1 MTWIRLGIRLVV
13 TLTTTHDASDATRV
27 NVPFFDADT
36 SVEFKYP
43 SELSSSLG
51 GEERRR
57 AESRS
62 RGRQTVFHGAMLV
75 ERDKFRFAY
84 DELRQD
90 SRECPVHVYVS
101 TADVDSCAAFS
112 ILKTM
117 MRSDGIPFSAYPVS
131 GYQELQNLGERL
143 PKDGKNRSIVLI
155 NCGGTEDVVTL
166 LGASHTRLGHPILSQ
181 SFAGISKNS
190 DPLNAPTPSRL
201 TRASPPNPPIHRQQ
215 AFPRVRACSSSTA
228 TAR

>member
-1 MTWIRLGIRLVV
+1 
-13 TLTTTHDASDATRV
+13 
-27 NVPFFDADT
+27 
-36 SVEFKYP
+36 
-43 SELSSSLG
+43 
-51 GEERRR
+51 
-57 AESRS
+57 
-62 RGRQTVFHGAMLV
+62 MLV

-166 LGASHTRLGHPILSQ
+166 LGASLPDSGTPFFPNLSPG
-181 SFAGISKNS
+181 FKKKAI
-190 DPLNAPTPSRL
+190 R
-201 TRASPPNPPIHRQQ
+201 
-215 AFPRVRACSSSTA
+215 
-228 TAR
+228 

>member
-1 MTWIRLGIRLVV
+1 MLAAQGDRARLSTRARRPRIRHHHMGILSQIASQVV
-13 TLTTTHDASDATRV
+13 ITGVLIGVA
-27 NVPFFDADT
+27 
-36 SVEFKYP
+36 
-43 SELSSSLG
+43 
-51 GEERRR
+51 RR
-57 AESRS
+57 A
-62 RGRQTVFHGAMLV
+62 GVITVNPRALKGDTARKAL
-75 ERDKFRFAY
+75 E
-84 DELRQD
+84 
-90 SRECPVHVYVS
+90 VYVS

-181 SFAGISKNS
+181 SFAGISKK
-190 DPLNAPTPSRL
+190 AIR
-201 TRASPPNPPIHRQQ
+201 
-215 AFPRVRACSSSTA
+215 
-228 TAR
+228 

>member
-1 MTWIRLGIRLVV
+1 
-13 TLTTTHDASDATRV
+13 
-27 NVPFFDADT
+27 
-36 SVEFKYP
+36 
-43 SELSSSLG
+43 
-51 GEERRR
+51 
-57 AESRS
+57 
-62 RGRQTVFHGAMLV
+62 MLV

-90 SRECPVHVYVS
+90 SRECPVLVYVS

-117 MRSDGIPFSAYPVS
+117 MWSDGIPFSAYPVVG

-166 LGASHTRLGHPILSQ
+166 LGASPDSTRRAPHHLSPD
-181 SFAGISKNS
+181 FKKAI
-190 DPLNAPTPSRL
+190 R
-201 TRASPPNPPIHRQQ
+201 
-215 AFPRVRACSSSTA
+215 
-228 TAR
+228 